1 MAKRYKWLKLQDDF
15 FDRISTKKIL
25 KEENSYELLITY
37 IMLQVRYIK
46 TEGVINKI
54 TNYDFYDEIALSID
68 CDVGVLKQLFNI
80 LEETNVIEINT
91 NSENESITLL
101 EVVSS
106 IGSESESAERVRKH
120 RQNKKEIS
128 LCNTM

>member
-15 FDRISTKKIL
+15 FDRISIKKIL
-25 KEENSYELLITY
+25 REENSYELLTIY

-46 TEGVINKI
+46 TEGVISKV

-68 CDVGVLKQLFNI
+68 CDVGSLKQLFSI
-80 LEETNVIEINT
+80 LDETNVIEIED
-91 NSENESITLL
+91 ENITLL

-120 RQNKKEIS
+120 RQKKKELLS
-128 LCNTM
+128 SNTM